1 MENQF
6 STNQLTALEWA
17 EKASESLMTQY
28 EPILLPPENRWHYHQ
43 GVFLCGIYSLWQE
56 TKNKSYFNYFKEY
69 VDKLIDENG
78 NFYFERDQLDAIQPG
93 LLLLPLYEL
102 TGDERYKIAAT
113 KLRNILNTI
122 NKTSEGGFWHKDKY
136 PYQMWLDGLYMAGP
150 FTLKY
155 GQQFNEPELIDL
167 VLHQEELMR
176 KNTKDERTGLY
187 FHGWDERGQTPWS
200 VPETNTAPEIWGRS
214 LGWYGL
220 ALVDIISMLPDS
232 HSKKAELTSVLQQL
246 IENIV
251 RYQDDETGLWYQVID
266 KGYLEDNWL
275 ESSCSCLFIYTIAKA
290 VNEGYIDKTYIEYAE
305 KGYQGVIK
313 HAIKLDEGGNVT
325 LTGIC
330 IGTSI
335 GVYDYYV
342 NRETS
347 ENDLHGVGAFILA
360 SVQLQKC
367 NK

>member
-1 MENQF
+1 MKNQF
-6 STNQLTALEWA
+6 STNGITALEWA
-17 EKASESLMTQY
+17 ERASESLMTQF

-56 TKNKSYFNYFKEY
+56 TKDKVYFDYFKEY

-102 TGDERYKIAAT
+102 TGEERYKIAAT

-150 FTLKY
+150 FTLQF

-176 KNTKDERTGLY
+176 KNTKDARTGLY

-220 ALVDIISMLPDS
+220 ALVDIISMLSDT

-246 IENIV
+246 VENIV

-266 KGYLEDNWL
+266 KGYEEDNWL

-290 VNEGYIDKTYIEYAE
+290 VNEGYIDKRYLEHAN

-313 HAIKLDEGGNVT
+313 HAIKLDEDGHVN

-335 GVYDYYV
+335 GIYDYYV